1 MEFDLTINSKRRYEN
16 FIKSVS
22 ESKTVWGLKS
32 EDGWC
37 VYESNDH
44 KDTGVMLFW
53 SDEAY
58 ARQFAV
64 EEWMHYMPTSIPL
77 DKFINWL
84 YKMNADDLLVGV
96 NWNTNLIG
104 LEVDP
109 FDLYK
114 ELGEVV
120 LLEIEELREKI
131 KQLDES
137 YAKSLLLII
146 YTRLDTAINGTG
158 GDEVIKQTVKDLFDM
173 YSKLPDSKKFK
184 K

>member
-1 MEFDLTINSKRRYEN
+1 MKFDLTINSKRRYEN

-37 VYESNDH
+37 VYESNDN

-53 SDEAY
+53 SEEVY
-58 ARQFAV
+58 ARQCAV
-64 EEWMHYMPTSIPL
+64 EEWMHYKPTSIPL

-120 LLEIEELREKI
+120 LLEIYEVREKI

-137 YAKSLLLII
+137 SAKSLLMII
-146 YTRLDTAINGTG
+146 YARLDTALNGTG